1 MFTRR
6 FRESNSALRLYGSG
20 LRSFSFLHLLY
31 RTAFMIRWSGYDASL
46 RAVIAR
52 APQLLRMT
60 FTHVNRLTPALLP
73 ANYNCG
79 SVVAVEPVMCGK
91 SLRGLSSPEPP
102 LSAACAIAFRRH
114 PLILPN
120 PCYRTPQANKLPLRN
135 M

>member
-1 MFTRR
+1 MFARR
-6 FRESNSALRLYGSG
+6 FRQSSSALRLYRSD
-20 LRSFSFLHLLY
+20 LRSVSLLHVLY
-31 RTAFMIRWSGYDASL
+31 RTVFVIRWSGYDAGL

-52 APQLLRMT
+52 APQLLRVT

-79 SVVAVEPVMCGK
+79 SVVAVEPVVCGK
-91 SLRGLSSPEPP
+91 CFRGLPSPEPP

-135 M
+135 G